1 MQNKSIVDYIP
12 FIGIIIFVALY
23 IYTST
28 LYPGGSQADLQSVGY
43 DWIHNYWC
51 NLMNDQAMNGQSNPA
66 KPFAVDA
73 MVILCL
79 SLLVF
84 FMQFALVFEGGKT
97 WGQIIKW
104 NAILSMSFAMLMFTA
119 YHDVMTM
126 LSSIFGLFV
135 VIGIIRAVYKS
146 NLTIYKIG
154 GFLCLVLL
162 GINNYIYYSLD
173 GIGVLPLVQKITFV
187 VVLIWILG
195 LNFEMVEMKRNK
207 NIG

>member
-1 MQNKSIVDYIP
+1 MQKKSIVDYIP
-12 FIGIIIFVALY
+12 LVGIIIFVALY
-23 IYTST
+23 MYASM

-51 NLMNDQAMNGQSNPA
+51 NLMNDQAMNGQPNPA
-66 KPFAVDA
+66 KPFAVVA
-73 MVILCL
+73 MVILCI

-84 FMQFALVFEGGKT
+84 FMQFALVFEGGKI
-97 WGQIIKW
+97 WGHIIKW

-135 VIGIIRAVYKS
+135 VIGIIRAVYRS
-146 NLTIYKIG
+146 NLIIYKIG
-154 GFLCLVLL
+154 GFLCILL
-162 GINNYIYYSLD
+162 LSINNYIYYSLN

>member
-1 MQNKSIVDYIP
+1 MYASM
-12 FIGIIIFVALY
+12 
-23 IYTST
+23 

-51 NLMNDQAMNGQSNPA
+51 NLMNDQAMNGKPNPA
-66 KPFAVDA
+66 KPFAVVA
-73 MVILCL
+73 MVILSL

-84 FMQFALVFEGGKT
+84 FMQFALVFEGCKI
-97 WGQIIKW
+97 WGHIIKW

-135 VIGIIRAVYKS
+135 VIGIIRAVYRS
-146 NLTIYKIG
+146 NLMIYKIG

-162 GINNYIYYSLD
+162 GINNYIYYSLN

-207 NIG
+207 NFG

>member
-1 MQNKSIVDYIP
+1 MQNKSIIDYIP
-12 FIGIIIFVALY
+12 LVGIIVFIALY
-23 IYTST
+23 IYASI
-28 LYPGGSQADLQSVGY
+28 LYPGGSQADLQSIGY
-43 DWIHNYWC
+43 DWINNYWC
-51 NLMNDQAMNGQSNPA
+51 NLMNDQAMNGQPNPA
-66 KPFAVDA
+66 KPFAVVA
-73 MVILCL
+73 MVVLCI

-84 FMQFALVFEGGKT
+84 FMQFALVFEGGKI
-97 WGQIIKW
+97 WGHIIKW

-135 VIGIIRAVYKS
+135 VIGIIRAVFRS
-146 NLTIYKIG
+146 NLMIYKIG

-162 GINNYIYYSLD
+162 GINNYIYYSRD

-195 LNFEMVEMKRNK
+195 LNFEMVKMKRK
-207 NIG
+207 KKFG

>member
-1 MQNKSIVDYIP
+1 MYASM
-12 FIGIIIFVALY
+12 
-23 IYTST
+23 

-43 DWIHNYWC
+43 DWINNYWC
-51 NLMNDQAMNGQSNPA
+51 NLMNDQAMNGQPNPA
-66 KPFAVDA
+66 KPFAVVA

-84 FMQFALVFEGGKT
+84 FIQFALVFEGGKI
-97 WGQIIKW
+97 WGHIIKW

-135 VIGIIRAVYKS
+135 VIGIIRAVYRS

-173 GIGVLPLVQKITFV
+173 GIVVLPLVQKITFV

-195 LNFEMVEMKRNK
+195 LNFEMVEMKRKK
-207 NIG
+207 NRLKRASVI

>member
-1 MQNKSIVDYIP
+1 MYASM
-12 FIGIIIFVALY
+12 
-23 IYTST
+23 

-51 NLMNDQAMNGQSNPA
+51 NLMNDQAMNRQPNPA
-66 KPFAVDA
+66 KPFAVVA
-73 MVILCL
+73 MVVLCI

-84 FMQFALVFEGGKT
+84 FMQFALVFEGGKI
-97 WGQIIKW
+97 WGHIIKW

-135 VIGIIRAVYKS
+135 VIGIIRAVYRS
-146 NLTIYKIG
+146 NLMIYKIG

-195 LNFEMVEMKRNK
+195 LNFEMIEMKRKK
-207 NIG
+207 NSVEKSKCHLIYLTIF